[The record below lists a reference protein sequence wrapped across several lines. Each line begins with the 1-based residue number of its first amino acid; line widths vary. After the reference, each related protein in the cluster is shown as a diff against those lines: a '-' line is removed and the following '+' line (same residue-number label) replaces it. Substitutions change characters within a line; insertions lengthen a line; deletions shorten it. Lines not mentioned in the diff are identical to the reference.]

1 MSTFTVR
8 SGLAPVAGML
18 MYMLAFPG
26 AAGPMP
32 ETDLEQ
38 AFYDIGV
45 IGYCG
50 LGSAAVDRGYRREVL
65 RIIERDGIDKQGVN
79 AAQSRAMTMVELE
92 WDNRGLGGFRGWCR
106 TDGEKAVQRFLMVP
120 E

>member
-1 MSTFTVR
+1 MNTPGQSSRTSVLGALLYMFT
-8 SGLAPVAGML
+8 AG
-18 MYMLAFPG
+18 G
-26 AAGPMP
+26 VAGPMP

-50 LGSAAVDRGYRREVL
+50 LGSAAVDQGYRRTVR

-106 TDGEKAVQRFLMVP
+106 TDGENAVRRFLEGP
-120 E
+120 D